1 MQRAIRILS
10 AERARSRL
18 NRPST
23 WGARLGTGRPDQR
36 GKAIGPLCRVRDD
49 DVLTKRTGVSDNG
62 RLQLLPKYGF
72 ACGGLWV
79 RDMLTAQ
86 ERQL

>member
-1 MQRAIRILS
+1 
-10 AERARSRL
+10 
-18 NRPST
+18 
-23 WGARLGTGRPDQR
+23 
-36 GKAIGPLCRVRDD
+36 
-49 DVLTKRTGVSDNG
+49 VSDNG